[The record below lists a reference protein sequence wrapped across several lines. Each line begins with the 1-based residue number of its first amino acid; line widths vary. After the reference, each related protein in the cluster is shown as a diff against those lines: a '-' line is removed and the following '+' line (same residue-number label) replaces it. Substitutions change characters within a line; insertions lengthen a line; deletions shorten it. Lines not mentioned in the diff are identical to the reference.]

1 MVVVWRGADEG
12 GTLSLLSVGLETVL
26 VVSESMVSS
35 LLTLLKRYRCDE
47 EEYFCRCCCRR
58 RRRRR
63 VVVGG
68 HLNGW
73 WIIGGVNETTAGNS
87 GVVIMSVKDDD
98 KVMKNDLGEVENK
111 SVSADNV
118 LKIEDSD
125 NLSDENNQATSPHDH
140 M

>member
-1 MVVVWRGADEG
+1 MAIRSNVRVWSWFCKSAMVVVWRGADEG

-47 EEYFCRCCCRR
+47 EEYFCRRCC
-58 RRRRR
+58 RRRR

-73 WIIGGVNETTAGNS
+73 
-87 GVVIMSVKDDD
+87 
-98 KVMKNDLGEVENK
+98 
-111 SVSADNV
+111 
-118 LKIEDSD
+118 
-125 NLSDENNQATSPHDH
+125 
-140 M
+140 